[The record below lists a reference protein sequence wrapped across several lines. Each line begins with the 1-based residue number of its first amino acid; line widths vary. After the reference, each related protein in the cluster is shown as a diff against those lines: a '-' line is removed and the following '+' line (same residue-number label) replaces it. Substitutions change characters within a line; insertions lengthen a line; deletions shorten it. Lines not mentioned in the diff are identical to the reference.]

1 MLLIETL
8 FIVQI
13 FIFVFFP
20 SVIEQDK
27 LVEGINNCDSEIKFE
42 KVVINNDSEWDAAL
56 QEVYDI
62 IRTRSDCKFEAIDF
76 EKISSSYS
84 KSRKTL
90 TIKPKFKQDLS
101 TLNAKKAKTDGYA
114 KELKNVVDSWPK
126 NLSDVQKL
134 EKINDYILGK
144 SDYYYEVLN
153 SAQGDNMTT
162 KNGFYYYSWQAIMD
176 EGKGVC
182 EAYSNLFNRMCAL
195 CGIESETVSNED
207 HAWNRAKVNGEWKY
221 FDVTW
226 NDTTNKKRKYFNL
239 SHQAMAADG
248 QH

>member
-8 FIVQI
+8 FVLQI

-20 SVIEQDK
+20 NNSEQSK
-27 LVEGINNCDSEIKFE
+27 LVKGINNCDSEIKFE
-42 KVVINNDSEWDAAL
+42 NVVIENDSEWDAAL

-62 IRTRSDCKFEAIDF
+62 IRIRGDCLFEPSDF

-182 EAYSNLFNRMCAL
+182 EAYSNLFNRMCEL
-195 CGIESETVSNED
+195 CGIESQTVSNAD
-207 HAWNRAKVNGEWKY
+207 HAWNKAKINGEWKY

-239 SHQAMAADG
+239 SYQAMAADG

>member
-8 FIVQI
+8 FVLQI

-20 SVIEQDK
+20 NNSEQSK
-27 LVEGINNCDSEIKFE
+27 LVKGINNCDSEIKFE
-42 KVVINNDSEWDAAL
+42 NVVIENDSEWDAAL

-62 IRTRSDCKFEAIDF
+62 IRIRGDCLFEPSDF

-114 KELKNVVDSWPK
+114 KELKNVIDSWPK
-126 NLSDVQKL
+126 NLSDIQKL

-176 EGKGVC
+176 SGKGVC
-182 EAYSNLFNRMCAL
+182 DAYSNLFNRMCAL

-239 SHQAMAADG
+239 SYQAMAADG

>member
-20 SVIEQDK
+20 SVIEQNK
-27 LVEGINNCDSEIKFE
+27 LVEGINNCDSEIKFDN
-42 KVVINNDSEWDAAL
+42 VVIENDSEWDAAL

-62 IRTRSDCKFEAIDF
+62 IRIRGDCLFEPSDF
-76 EKISSSYS
+76 EKISSTYS
-84 KSRKTL
+84 KSRRTL

>member
-1 MLLIETL
+1 MT
-8 FIVQI
+8 
-13 FIFVFFP
+13 
-20 SVIEQDK
+20 K
-27 LVEGINNCDSEIKFE
+27 
-42 KVVINNDSEWDAAL
+42 
-56 QEVYDI
+56 
-62 IRTRSDCKFEAIDF
+62 
-76 EKISSSYS
+76 
-84 KSRKTL
+84 
-90 TIKPKFKQDLS
+90 
-101 TLNAKKAKTDGYA
+101 KKAKTDGYL
-114 KELKNVVDSWPK
+114 KELKNVVDSWGNK
-126 NLSDVQKL
+126 LSDIQKL

-176 EGKGVC
+176 SGKGVC

-226 NDTTNKKRKYFNL
+226 NDATNKKRKYFNL
-239 SHQAMAADG
+239 SYQAMAADG

>member
-8 FIVQI
+8 FVLQI

-20 SVIEQDK
+20 NNSEQSK
-27 LVEGINNCDSEIKFE
+27 LVKGINNCESEIKFE
-42 KVVINNDSEWDAAL
+42 NVVIENDSEWDAAL

-62 IRTRSDCKFEAIDF
+62 IRIRGDCLFEPSDF

-90 TIKPKFKQDLS
+90 TLKPKFKQDISVL
-101 TLNAKKAKTDGYA
+101 TKKKAKTDGYL
-114 KELKNVVDSWPK
+114 KELENVVDSWGNK
-126 NLSDVQKL
+126 LSDIQKL

-176 EGKGVC
+176 SGKGVC
-182 EAYSNLFNRMCAL
+182 DAYSSLFNRMCAL

-239 SHQAMAADG
+239 SYQAMAADG

>member
-20 SVIEQDK
+20 TMKEQNK
-27 LVEGINNCDSEIKFE
+27 LVEGINNCESEIKFE
-42 KVVINNDSEWDAAL
+42 KVLIKNDSEWDAAL

-62 IRTRSDCKFEAIDF
+62 IKGRSDCKFGVTDF

-84 KSRKTL
+84 KSRQTL
-90 TIKPKFKQDLS
+90 TIKPKFKQDIS
-101 TLNAKKAKTDGYA
+101 ILNVKKAKTDGYA
-114 KELKNVVDSWPK
+114 KELKKVVESWPK
-126 NLSDVQKL
+126 NLSDIQKI
-134 EKINDYILGK
+134 EKINDYIIGK
-144 SDYYYEVLN
+144 SDYYYEMLN

-182 EAYSNLFNRMCAL
+182 EAYAGLFNRMCEL
-195 CGIESETVSNED
+195 CGIECETVSNAD

-226 NDTTNKKRKYFNL
+226 NDTTNKHRKYFNL
-239 SHQAMAADG
+239 TQAQMAADG
-248 QH
+248 EH

>member
-8 FIVQI
+8 FVLQI

-20 SVIEQDK
+20 NNSEQSK
-27 LVEGINNCDSEIKFE
+27 LVKGINNCDSEIKFE
-42 KVVINNDSEWDAAL
+42 NVVIENDSEWDAAL

-114 KELKNVVDSWPK
+114 KELKNVIDSWPK

-153 SAQGDNMTT
+153 STQGDNMTT

-176 EGKGVC
+176 SGKGVC

-239 SHQAMAADG
+239 SYQAMAADG

>member
-8 FIVQI
+8 FVLQI

-20 SVIEQDK
+20 NNSEQSK
-27 LVEGINNCDSEIKFE
+27 LVKGINNCDSEIKFE
-42 KVVINNDSEWDAAL
+42 NVVIENDSEWDAAL

-62 IRTRSDCKFEAIDF
+62 IRIRGDCLFEPSDF
-76 EKISSSYS
+76 EKISSTYS
-84 KSRKTL
+84 KSRRTL
-90 TIKPKFKQDLS
+90 TLKPKFKQDISVL
-101 TLNAKKAKTDGYA
+101 TKKKAKTDGYL
-114 KELKNVVDSWPK
+114 KELKNVVDSWGNK
-126 NLSDVQKL
+126 LSDIQKL

-176 EGKGVC
+176 SDKGVC
-182 EAYSNLFNRMCAL
+182 DAYSSLFNRMCAL
-195 CGIESETVSNED
+195 CGIESETVTNED

-239 SHQAMAADG
+239 SYQAMTADG